1 MTVHYSILIFFLASI
16 NGNFEL
22 RRQSGLAIKSDSSI
36 TVSKKEDDKPTQKS
50 ISVPNII
57 GMTVEEA
64 ERVLRNKRLDIGA
77 IIYGSES
84 NVDSLKSLIIYKQ
97 NPSAKNSKNVQNY
110 LRKGQLIDVWAASS
124 KVSEDTLKQSNKR
137 KTNHDY

>member
-1 MTVHYSILIFFLASI
+1 LASI
-16 NGNFEL
+16 NGHFEL
-22 RRQSGLAIKSDSSI
+22 RRQSGLAIKSNSSI
-36 TVSKKEDDKPTQKS
+36 TVSKKEDDKLTQKS

-64 ERVLRNKRLDIGA
+64 ERLLRNKRLDIGA

-84 NVDSLKSLIIYKQ
+84 NVDSLKRLIIYKQ

-110 LRKGQLIDVWAASS
+110 ILKGQLIDVWTASS
-124 KVSEDTLKQSNKR
+124 KESGDTLKQSNKR

>member
-22 RRQSGLAIKSDSSI
+22 RRQSGLGIKSNSPIS
-36 TVSKKEDDKPTQKS
+36 VSKKEDDKLTQKS

-64 ERVLRNKRLDIGA
+64 ERVLRNKRLGIGA

-97 NPSAKNSKNVQNY
+97 NPSAKNSKDVQNY
-110 LRKGQLIDVWAASS
+110 IRKGQLVDVWTASS
-124 KVSEDTLKQSNKR
+124 KVSGDTLKQSNKR
-137 KTNHDY
+137 KTSHDY